1 MSLEQRIE
9 RLERGAK
16 RWRLAA
22 IALGL
27 LLLVS
32 WGGMR
37 ESSFLAPGVAGADEP
52 KRTRFDLVAASELR
66 VKYLTFEDESGK
78 YAGGISPSKHGV
90 SLNLRKAD
98 CTFGTITS
106 DSIFVSD
113 DEGSVLISG
122 KGVALSAKDP
132 AMILKLK
139 RLAEREQNGEKIT
152 QEERH
157 SIVSRLSKPTISLS
171 GGSIDVY
178 NPLGKVV
185 VSVQANK
192 TNRGGVYVGDANGNV
207 RRTLTAD

>member
-22 IALGL
+22 ISLGL

-37 ESSFLAPGVAGADEP
+37 ESSFLAPGVASADEP
-52 KRTRFDLVAASELR
+52 KWTRFDLVAANELR

-78 YAGGISPSKHGV
+78 HAGGISPRKHGV
-90 SLNLRKAD
+90 SLNLQKAD
-98 CTFGTITS
+98 CTFGTIMS

-113 DEGSVLISG
+113 DEGSVFMSG

-139 RLAEREQNGEKIT
+139 RLDEREKSGERIT
-152 QEERH
+152 QEERD
-157 SIVSRLSKPTISLS
+157 SLVSRLSKPTISFS

-178 NPLGKVV
+178 NPFGKVV

-207 RRTLTAD
+207 RRSLTAD